1 MQEGM
6 DRVPIDAVI
15 GHLKGGDDRRLLTK
29 EREGALI
36 MVEGVVPL
44 LRTGRKGPV
53 LIMAEDVARVLTRD
67 RGV

>member
-15 GHLKGGDDRRLLTK
+15 GHLIGGDDRLLLTK
-29 EREGALI
+29 EKEVALI
-36 MVEGVVPL
+36 MAEGVVPL
-44 LRTGRKGPV
+44 LRTERKGPV
-53 LIMAEDVARVLTRD
+53 LIMGEDVARVLTRD

>member
-15 GHLKGGDDRRLLTK
+15 GHLKGEDDHLLLTK
-29 EREGALI
+29 EKEGALI

-44 LRTGRKGPV
+44 LHTGRKGPV
-53 LIMAEDVARVLTRD
+53 LIMAEDVVQVLTRD